1 MIKKKIYIYSDTPS
15 INFQNEKLFPKKF
28 KLFNKLTYL
37 NTSKIIFGKK
47 KLESFFKSAP
57 RGEIPQNTIYFES
70 YEKLNIFLQALK
82 ETDILI
88 FINKSSSIKEKN
100 FDDKRLFKNLR
111 CKKIWI
117 EHSPWLSS
125 NFKKIFFFNFLRTIK
140 YKLSKKLYISQL
152 KNLSVDYL
160 ISFGE
165 KNRDRIKKNL
175 DDRIQYLDYPSLW
188 IEPNLRLPYKN
199 LITYVDEG
207 LSYSPDQFL
216 FNSPS
221 KKIKDIKNYLLKLNK
236 FFSII
241 EKKYKRK
248 IIICCSKKMKY
259 KNNVFNGRKIIYGK
273 TLEYITKSKLV
284 ICHNSDALFQA
295 IYSYSPVLLIQSREF
310 SYKKNLKIFYKS
322 INLFNKKSY
331 FLEDYV
337 YNKIII
343 DTSLD
348 KSFYR
353 KILND
358 YFISKN
364 QIKQNFHEKFTSD
377 LKKLIL

>member
-1 MIKKKIYIYSDTPS
+1 M
-15 INFQNEKLFPKKF
+15 
-28 KLFNKLTYL
+28 
-37 NTSKIIFGKK
+37 
-47 KLESFFKSAP
+47 
-57 RGEIPQNTIYFES
+57 
-70 YEKLNIFLQALK
+70 NIRHGFHQILK
-82 ETDILI
+82 R
-88 FINKSSSIKEKN
+88 S
-100 FDDKRLFKNLR
+100 
-111 CKKIWI
+111 
-117 EHSPWLSS
+117 
-125 NFKKIFFFNFLRTIK
+125 FFNFLRTIK
-140 YKLSKKLYISQL
+140 YKFSKKFYISQL
-152 KNLSVDYL
+152 KSLSVDYL

-175 DDRIQYLDYPSLW
+175 DDNIQYLDYPSLW
-188 IEPNLRLPYKN
+188 IEFNPRLPFKN

-259 KNNVFNGRKIIYGK
+259 KNNVFNGRKIVYGK

-284 ICHNSDALFQA
+284 IGHNSDALFQA